1 MILLGLLIGAL
12 ILISWIKRAPPQQRE
27 RALKRL
33 LLGGGLAL
41 LVLLTVTGRLH
52 WIFAAVGAAVPMALR
67 LFQVLQTAQLFKNLK
82 SRHKAA
88 QGPSAGQT
96 SEIETRFL
104 RMCLH
109 HDTGALS
116 GEVREG
122 RFQGRA
128 LDALELEQL
137 LELLAQ
143 CRLEDAQ
150 SATVL
155 ATYLDRTFGDEWR
168 ERAEEA
174 ERETA
179 GEEAAQGPMTRA
191 EACEILGLGPDA
203 GRDEV
208 LKAHRTLMQKL
219 HPDRGGSNYLAA
231 KINQAKDLL
240 LGT

>member
-1 MILLGLLIGAL
+1 MHPAILLGLLIGAL
-12 ILISWIKRAPPQQRE
+12 ILISWMKRARPEVRE

-41 LVLLTVTGRLH
+41 LVLLAVTGRLH
-52 WIFAAVGAAVPMALR
+52 WIFAAVGAAVPMVLR

-82 SRHKAA
+82 SAHKAA
-88 QGPSAGQT
+88 EGPSAGQT
-96 SEIETRFL
+96 SEVETRFL
-104 RMCLH
+104 RMRLH
-109 HDTGALS
+109 HDTGAMS

-128 LDALELEQL
+128 LDALGLEQL
-137 LELLAQ
+137 LEVLAE
-143 CRLEDAQ
+143 CRLEDQQ
-150 SATVL
+150 SAAIL
-155 ATYLDRTFGDEWR
+155 ETYLDRTFGDEWR
-168 ERAEEA
+168 ERAEKA
-174 ERETA
+174 EREA
-179 GEEAAQGPMTRA
+179 PAQGPMTRA
-191 EACEILGLGPDA
+191 EAFEILGLTPDA
-203 GRDEV
+203 GPEDV